1 MSQKEKGRRHGEKRR
16 GRVKEKERR
25 EEARQKREKVIKK
38 KIIIIIRAFSSNVL
52 KMLNTL
58 FFAFLTP
65 QIIKTHLYQGCQI

>member
-1 MSQKEKGRRHGEKRR
+1 MSYGERRKINSQKKRVSQKERGRRHIEKRR

-52 KMLNTL
+52 KMLNTI
-58 FFAFLTP
+58 FL
-65 QIIKTHLYQGCQI
+65 HF